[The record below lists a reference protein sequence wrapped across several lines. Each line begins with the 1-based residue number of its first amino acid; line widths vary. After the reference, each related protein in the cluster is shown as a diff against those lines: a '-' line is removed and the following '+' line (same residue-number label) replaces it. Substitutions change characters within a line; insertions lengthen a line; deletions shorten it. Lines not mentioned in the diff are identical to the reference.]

1 MRKMYIESM
10 LYSQLI
16 IDDENKFGDKV
27 SAKD

>member
-16 IDDENKFGDKV
+16 IDDENKFGDNV